1 MYKIYETTSQDGQ
14 DRAVLLRRTWRDR
27 DPGRIKSEDAVSQR
41 VIWLRLVFLQMVIQT
56 FGDLVVG
63 LFLRI
68 CYRIDHETTQVS
80 RPPQKDRIFDA
91 TRQRAQ
97 RSIEASRAEMTS
109 RASVAMRL
117 TISPAGSFSR
127 TRLTDMP
134 A

>member
-1 MYKIYETTSQDGQ
+1 MYKNYETTSQDGQ
-14 DRAVLLRRTWRDR
+14 DRTVLLRTTWRDR
-27 DPGRIKSEDAVSQR
+27 DLGRIKSEDPVSQR
-41 VIWLRLVFLQMVIQT
+41 VIWLRLVFLQMVIQI

-91 TRQRAQ
+91 TRQWAQ
-97 RSIEASRAEMTS
+97 RSIEASRPEITS